1 MWGGAAFIVRE
12 RGIESG
18 FIFLGTE
25 NVSTTMGKFTDS
37 FKDGVSMR
45 AFYRFFY
52 KLDSDNFVALAS
64 VAGVDLRD
72 LWGFEMYHTAALTP
86 LMHLSTDLQLINN
99 EHKGDSIADVDEA
112 RLVNDFFMGST
123 RLALRCINI

>member
-37 FKDGVSMR
+37 FKHGVSMR

-52 KLDSDNFVALAS
+52 KLDSDNDATLAE
-64 VAGVDLRD
+64 AIMHNAYKINLR
-72 LWGFEMYHTAALTP
+72 GESM
-86 LMHLSTDLQLINN
+86 Q
-99 EHKGDSIADVDEA
+99 K
-112 RLVNDFFMGST
+112 
-123 RLALRCINI
+123 